1 MLQFKNF
8 SFGYKYPLINKTIN
22 VDIPP
27 SSLTVLFGNNGSG
40 KTCLIKTLA
49 RLNKPLSGD
58 VFYNQ
63 RPIQELDASYFSRHF
78 AFLMTVRPFLMNHT
92 IMDIIALGRIPYLR
106 WDAQLNEEDIKVIE
120 YYAHYFNLKDIL
132 SKPANEV
139 SDGQLQKA
147 LIVRTLVQQTN
158 VVILDE
164 PLSFLDYGTKKL
176 VIKKLKQI
184 AREENKIVILSAHDI
199 HLCLEY
205 VDAVFLIHQKD
216 WAYNDKD
223 KITSSEVFENF
234 LNTEE

>member
-8 SFGYKYPLINKTIN
+8 SFGYNYPLINRTIN
-22 VDIPP
+22 IDIQP
-27 SSLTVLFGNNGSG
+27 SSLIALFGNNGCG

-58 VFYNQ
+58 IFYNQ
-63 RPIQELDASYFSRHF
+63 QSILEWDTPYFSRHF
-78 AFLMTVRPFLMNHT
+78 AFLLTNRPFLMNHT
-92 IMDIIALGRIPYLR
+92 IKDIIALGRIPYLR
-106 WDAQLNEEDIKVIE
+106 WDAQLNENDIKLIE
-120 YYAHYFNLKDIL
+120 YYADYFNFKEIL
-132 SKPANEV
+132 NKPANEV

-147 LIVRTLVQQTN
+147 LIVRTLVQRTN

-176 VIKKLKQI
+176 VIKKLQQI
-184 AREENKIVILSAHDI
+184 AREENKIIILSAHDV

-216 WAYNDKD
+216 WLYCDKN
-223 KITSSEVFENF
+223 KITSSELFKDF
-234 LNTEE
+234 LNIE